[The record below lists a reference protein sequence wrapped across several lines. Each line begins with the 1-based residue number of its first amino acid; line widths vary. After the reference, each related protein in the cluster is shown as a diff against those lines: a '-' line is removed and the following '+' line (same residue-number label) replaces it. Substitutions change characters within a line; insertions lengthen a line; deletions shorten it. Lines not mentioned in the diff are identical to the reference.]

1 MAMGTRK
8 KRQRQESLWYG
19 GELAAAP
26 GHPFYTRLN
35 EVLEAAGFDPFCE
48 TQCAKFY
55 HQKLG
60 RPSLPPGQYFRVMMI
75 GFFEGLDSERG
86 IAWRLADS
94 LTLRQFLS
102 IGLDESTPD
111 HVTIS
116 RTRRLIDA
124 ETHQRIFSWVLEQL
138 AVSGLIKG
146 KTIGVDSTTLEANA
160 AMKSIVRRDT
170 GESYMAYLK
179 RLAEAEGIEAQD
191 AAALLRMDRKRKKK
205 TSNEEW
211 KNPIDEE
218 AEITKL
224 KDGRT
229 ALAYKAEN
237 AVDMETGAIVAVT
250 THGGAAADTA
260 TVTETVIEAGVAVAE
275 LMEVEPAEGQSG
287 VHPEGVQEVVADKGY
302 HSNDVLV
309 ELAELEVRSYI
320 AEPDRGPR
328 NWDGRQIEK
337 QAVYG
342 NRRRIQGPRGK
353 RLQRQRG
360 ERIERNFAHQFDTGG
375 LDRLYVRGLDNVHKK
390 LLIQAAACNLALLM
404 RSIYGSGKPR
414 AAHEGVIELVFALL
428 ALMKPLDALW
438 VPQSA
443 NLGNCDR
450 PLCPLKYP
458 PDSWQT
464 TKNGQFRH
472 GLLSFSYDSE
482 HAELPILL
490 IQNLITKIPIPIPI
504 PPITP
509 LNPPLGLVPPIPK
522 NVRWIDMTAKLSPIQ
537 AVMIGLAKAARS
549 ADAVSAT
556 GTASA

>member
-8 KRQRQESLWYG
+8 KRRRQESLWYG
-19 GELAAAP
+19 GELATAP

-35 EVLEAAGFDPFCE
+35 EVLDAAGCDFFCE

-179 RLAEAEGIEAQD
+179 RLAEAEGMKAPD
-191 AAALLRMDRKRKKK
+191 AAALLRMDRKRQKK
-205 TSNEEW
+205 TSNEDW

-275 LMEVEPAEGQSG
+275 LMEVEPAEGESG

-404 RSIYGSGKPR
+404 RSMYGSGKPR
-414 AAHEGVIELVFALL
+414 AAHDGVIELVVAFL
-428 ALMKPLDALW
+428 ALMKAFDALW
-438 VPQSA
+438 TPRSA
-443 NLGNCDR
+443 NPRGR
-450 PLCPLKYP
+450 ARRLCCLKY
-458 PDSWQT
+458 ST
-464 TKNGQFRH
+464 R
-472 GLLSFSYDSE
+472 LL
-482 HAELPILL
+482 
-490 IQNLITKIPIPIPI
+490 
-504 PPITP
+504 
-509 LNPPLGLVPPIPK
+509 
-522 NVRWIDMTAKLSPIQ
+522 
-537 AVMIGLAKAARS
+537 
-549 ADAVSAT
+549 ADHEKRPV
-556 GTASA
+556 

>member
-8 KRQRQESLWYG
+8 KRQRQENLWYG

-26 GHPFYTRLN
+26 GHPFYARLN
-35 EVLEAAGFDPFCE
+35 EVLDTAGFDRFCE
-48 TQCAKFY
+48 TQCASFY
-55 HQKLG
+55 HHKLG

-116 RTRRLIDA
+116 RTRRLIDT
-124 ETHQRIFSWVLEQL
+124 ETHQRIFSWVLARL
-138 AVSGLIKG
+138 ALSGLIKG

-170 GESYMAYLK
+170 GESYMAYLE
-179 RLAEAEGIEAQD
+179 RLAEAEGIEARD
-191 AAALLRMDRKRKKK
+191 AAALLRMDRKRQKK
-205 TSNEEW
+205 TSNEDW
-211 KNPIDEE
+211 KNPIDED

-250 THGGAAADTA
+250 THGGAAADTT
-260 TVTETVIEAGVAVAE
+260 TVTGTVIEAGVAVAE
-275 LMEVEPAEGQSG
+275 LIDVKQTESQCE
-287 VHPEGVQEVVADKGY
+287 VHPKGVQEVVADKGY
-302 HSNDVLV
+302 HSNDVLIGI
-309 ELAELEVRSYI
+309 AELDVRSYI

-328 NWDGRQIEK
+328 NWDDREMEK
-337 QAVYG
+337 QAVYD
-342 NRRRIQGPRGK
+342 NRRRIRGNRGK

-390 LLIQAAACNLALLM
+390 FLIQAAACNLALLM
-404 RSIYGSGKPR
+404 RSLYGAGKPR
-414 AAHEGVIELVFALL
+414 AAPEGIIELFLAFL
-428 ALMKPLDALW
+428 ALMKAFEALGGA
-438 VPQSA
+438 QSRE
-443 NLGNCDR
+443 LR
-450 PLCPLKYP
+450 RTRRLLCRSKY
-458 PDSWQT
+458 
-464 TKNGQFRH
+464 F
-472 GLLSFSYDSE
+472 
-482 HAELPILL
+482 
-490 IQNLITKIPIPIPI
+490 NLI
-504 PPITP
+504 
-509 LNPPLGLVPPIPK
+509 LGGPRKTV
-522 NVRWIDMTAKLSPIQ
+522 V
-537 AVMIGLAKAARS
+537 
-549 ADAVSAT
+549 
-556 GTASA
+556 